1 MLSSKIKRGDVLEN
15 EELKKVIADN
25 LVRYRTAA
33 GLTQSELAQKINYSD
48 KSVSKWERAEG
59 TPDIFVL
66 NELAELY
73 GLGVGDFLLT
83 GDEQHPIPSGA
94 ETLKIKQRKRIIINL
109 LSVGLVWLT
118 AATVYFLLGVILG
131 LAGVHAHGLWLAF
144 LFAVP
149 VSGIVQTVFSA
160 LWWNTLLS
168 LVSSSVIIWGTV
180 VSVYVT
186 FSQFGANL
194 PGSANIFIIAAVLQ
208 VLAVLWFVLRR
219 IKQKSER
226 NEK

>member
-1 MLSSKIKRGDVLEN
+1 MKRGGVLESG
-15 EELKKVIADN
+15 ELKKVIADN
-25 LVRYRTAA
+25 LVKFRVSA

-73 GLGVGDFLLT
+73 GVGVGDFLLS
-83 GDEQHPIPSGA
+83 GDESSVPSGA
-94 ETLKIKQRKRIIINL
+94 ETLKFKKRKRLLINL

-131 LAGVHAHGLWLAF
+131 LAGVRSHGLWLAF
-144 LFAVP
+144 LYAVP
-149 VSGIVQTVFSA
+149 ISGIVQTVFSA
-160 LWWNTLLS
+160 LWWNTLSS
-168 LVSSSVIIWGTV
+168 LISSSVIIWGTV
-180 VSVYVT
+180 VSLYVT
-186 FSQFGANL
+186 FSVFGANL

>member
-1 MLSSKIKRGDVLEN
+1 MDSG
-15 EELKKVIADN
+15 ELKKVIADN
-25 LVRYRTAA
+25 LVRFRVSA

-73 GLGVGDFLLT
+73 GVGVGDFLLS
-83 GDEQHPIPSGA
+83 GDENPMPSGV
-94 ETLKIKQRKRIIINL
+94 EMLKLKKRKRLLINL

-144 LFAVP
+144 LYAVP
-149 VSGIVQTVFSA
+149 ISGIVQTVFSA
-160 LWWNTLLS
+160 LWWNTLSS
-168 LVSSSVIIWGTV
+168 LISSSVIIWGTV

-194 PGSANIFIIAAVLQ
+194 QGSANIFLIAAVLQ

-226 NEK
+226 NKK

>member
-1 MLSSKIKRGDVLEN
+1 MDSA
-15 EELKKVIADN
+15 ELKKVIAKN
-25 LVRYRTAA
+25 LVRFRVSA

-48 KSVSKWERAEG
+48 KSVSKWERSEG

-73 GLGVGDFLLT
+73 GVGVGDFLLS
-83 GDEQHPIPSGA
+83 GDECPVPSGA
-94 ETLKIKQRKRIIINL
+94 ETLKLKKRKRVLINL

-131 LAGVHAHGLWLAF
+131 LANVHAHGLWLAF
-144 LFAVP
+144 LYAVP

-160 LWWNTLLS
+160 LWWNTLSS
-168 LVSSSVIIWGTV
+168 LISSSVIIWGTV

-186 FSQFGANL
+186 FSEFGANL
-194 PGSANIFIIAAVLQ
+194 QGSANIFLIAAVLQ
-208 VLAVLWFVLRR
+208 VLAVLWFVLRI
-219 IKQKSER
+219 IKKKSER
-226 NEK
+226 NQK

>member
-1 MLSSKIKRGDVLEN
+1 MKRGGVLDN
-15 EELKKVIADN
+15 SELKKVIADN
-25 LVRYRTAA
+25 LVKFRVSA

-73 GLGVGDFLLT
+73 GVGVGDFLLS
-83 GDEQHPIPSGA
+83 GDESSVPSGA
-94 ETLKIKQRKRIIINL
+94 ETLKLKKRKRLLINL

-131 LAGVHAHGLWLAF
+131 LAGVRSHGLWLAF
-144 LFAVP
+144 LYAVP
-149 VSGIVQTVFSA
+149 ISGIVQTVFSA
-160 LWWNTLLS
+160 LWWNTFSS

-180 VSVYVT
+180 VSAYVT
-186 FSQFGANL
+186 FSVFGANL
-194 PGSANIFIIAAVLQ
+194 PGSANIFLIAAVLQ
-208 VLAVLWFVLRR
+208 VLAVLWFVLRI
-219 IKQKSER
+219 IKKKSER
-226 NEK
+226 S